1 MCISTTT
8 LTSSPSG
15 LTAAGQKQEACS
27 STGSLTRPSPS
38 DRPRTTPSSLTL
50 SLATRPPNWS
60 EADTPLIPLS
70 EITAIIA
77 PRGRVKTPKSGGNSR
92 EWHGTG
98 IICAGRRSAFADP
111 SARATPPPPD
121 RAAAPPIRTTLPRL
135 AGGTRPEGA
144 GRRRRGGKIAR
155 HVRPG
160 VAGQKAYPVD
170 SGEHYL

>member
-60 EADTPLIPLS
+60 EADTLS
-70 EITAIIA
+70 GQFE
-77 PRGRVKTPKSGGNSR
+77 N
-92 EWHGTG
+92 ELDHDHGV
-98 IICAGRRSAFADP
+98 AAMVQ
-111 SARATPPPPD
+111 
-121 RAAAPPIRTTLPRL
+121 RAAAHAADPQAFLSTDLNAVPATILGWSVSRW
-135 AGGTRPEGA
+135 
-144 GRRRRGGKIAR
+144 
-155 HVRPG
+155 
-160 VAGQKAYPVD
+160 
-170 SGEHYL
+170 

>member
-60 EADTPLIPLS
+60 EADTIFG
-70 EITAIIA
+70 EY
-77 PRGRVKTPKSGGNSR
+77 RDR
-92 EWHGTG
+92 EVVHEFVGAARRANFKGTLYIG
-98 IICAGRRSAFADP
+98 
-111 SARATPPPPD
+111 
-121 RAAAPPIRTTLPRL
+121 
-135 AGGTRPEGA
+135 
-144 GRRRRGGKIAR
+144 
-155 HVRPG
+155 
-160 VAGQKAYPVD
+160 YPVLAID
-170 SGEHYL
+170 DERIEFDAVLVSRDRGVIIFDLY